1 MTPSEKTSKR
11 SARER
16 LLASADELFN
26 EAGIHTIGID
36 RVLEHA
42 GVAKASLYDTFG
54 SKDELIRAYLLSRH
68 DARQARIAARL
79 DGVRSPRDR
88 ILAIFD
94 SMADLFADPKFR
106 GCAFLRASAEA
117 RPDSCV
123 TQVVADYRG
132 WLLDLFERLATDAG
146 VTDPKRLAQQLAML
160 YDGASVSAQMDG
172 RPGAAAQARAMA
184 AMLLDADAFAAR

>member
-1 MTPSEKTSKR
+1 MIANEKVAKR

-26 EAGIHTIGID
+26 DAGIHTIGID

-68 DARQARIAARL
+68 EARQKRIDARL
-79 DGVRSPRDR
+79 DGIESPRER
-88 ILAIFD
+88 ILAVFD

-123 TQVVADYRG
+123 TEVVADYRG
-132 WLLDLFERLATDAG
+132 WLLALFERLATEAG
-146 VTDPKRLAQQLAML
+146 ATDPKHLAQRLTML
-160 YDGASVSAQMDG
+160 YDGASVAAQMDG
-172 RPGAAAQARAMA
+172 RSGAAAEARAMA
-184 AMLLDADAFAAR
+184 VMLLDYIERAQ